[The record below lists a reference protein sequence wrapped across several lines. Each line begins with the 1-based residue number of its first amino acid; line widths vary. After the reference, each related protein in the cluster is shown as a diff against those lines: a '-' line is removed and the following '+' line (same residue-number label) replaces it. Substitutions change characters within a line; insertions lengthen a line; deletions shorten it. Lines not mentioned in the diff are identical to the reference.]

1 MQRYV
6 FFLKKRTLTLKIT
19 PIYIYYAV
27 VMVEERMLQASASE
41 LFVMIRLA
49 LDDGAGAIY
58 LFRKDK
64 AHHLVGKRQAR
75 QR

>member
-1 MQRYV
+1 
-6 FFLKKRTLTLKIT
+6 
-19 PIYIYYAV
+19 
-27 VMVEERMLQASASE
+27 MVGERMLQASASE

-49 LDDGAGAIY
+49 LDDGAGAID

-64 AHHLVGKRQAR
+64 AHHLVGERQAR

>member
-6 FFLKKRTLTLKIT
+6 FFLKKHTLTLKIT

-27 VMVEERMLQASASE
+27 VMVEGRMLQASASE

-49 LDDGAGAIY
+49 LDDGAGAID